1 MTFGVNAAGDI
12 TEADADEEA
21 VAALALL
28 PSLLSMVATVIL
40 CDGAG
45 GWWGV
50 TSWPCWKVD
59 VPKTPLGYDEHKE
72 VRGSNDR
79 MWKLV
84 TSTSPVS
91 PLQSQSFSGVI
102 TWHIAAHHV
111 VDVLAKPGG
120 THPEPMLTES
130 PGL

>member
-1 MTFGVNAAGDI
+1 MICGANAAGYI
-12 TEADADEEA
+12 TETDADEEA

-28 PSLLSMVATVIL
+28 LPFLGMVATVIL

-45 GWWGV
+45 GWWDV
-50 TSWPCWKVD
+50 MSWPCWKVD
-59 VPKTPLGYDEHKE
+59 GPKTPLGYDEHKK

-79 MWKLV
+79 MLKLV